1 LEGIGEMWS
10 EADRLKWH
18 LGTKN
23 TTFESGLHIV
33 LWSLDG
39 VSKLSWCRIVCAC
52 SKRRWSRLGCG
63 ARMLS
68 GHMGLELGVVTP
80 GDESGRGSCGGAGG
94 GDWASCDT
102 PNITV
107 AATMPQ
113 NIPLA

>member
-1 LEGIGEMWS
+1 
-10 EADRLKWH
+10 
-18 LGTKN
+18 
-23 TTFESGLHIV
+23 
-33 LWSLDG
+33 
-39 VSKLSWCRIVCAC
+39 
-52 SKRRWSRLGCG
+52 
-63 ARMLS
+63 MLS